1 MNPTGRAR
9 TETEVVDLSVLSN
22 TGLNGISAVLGVT
35 ERGPIGKSVLV
46 GSWVEYVR
54 IFGGY
59 LSGSL
64 FPLLCKRTL
73 DRGGKL
79 RVARVAHYTDI
90 DDSATISGAVA
101 TVVVAGAGSPAP
113 DLKLNADNIG
123 AWGNGLKVEFKAT
136 YNGIADT
143 FDAKVTLDGSPDLEK
158 TVFGLPKILTL
169 DAIRRFNTEST
180 LVKIDENSVGFSLS
194 AAKHTLAS
202 GAQDISLIVP
212 IDYIGDPTTQ
222 TGLYIFD
229 NDNDFVRVAVPE
241 KAIPEIDTALVAYA
255 DSRKDCRAILRTPT
269 GVTGLVAVDYREGT
283 GVYEHS
289 PVNSWFASMVYG
301 TLKVTDP
308 KSGGAVMIPAIA
320 DVLGAMSQKDSN
332 NDAWIAT
339 AGSKRGRLA
348 NIIGVDYNL
357 GVASR
362 ATEFDQVV
370 NHGINAV
377 INDTTYGP
385 VYWGN
390 RTLYKSQT
398 LLRNENVADLL
409 IYITRVLAP
418 LIKSEL
424 FDPND
429 VETWRAIYRNV
440 RPALEYVKSRRG
452 IWDYLYEGDQ
462 LVDSIEEATIN
473 DPSNVDAG
481 QYVFYLWLKPKS
493 ALEYVGVKVVVTN
506 SGISFDEV
514 AGQPN
519 SVI

>member
-9 TETEVVDLSVLSN
+9 TETEVIDLSVLSN
-22 TGLNGISAVLGVT
+22 TGLMGINAVLGIT

-59 LSGSL
+59 LSGSI

-73 DRGGKL
+73 DRGGRL
-79 RVARVAHYTDI
+79 RIARAGQYTDPT
-90 DDSATISGAVA
+90 DSTTLEGVVA
-101 TVVVAGAGSPAP
+101 TVSLAPVVGGAAVVF
-113 DLKLNADNIG
+113 NADNIG
-123 AWGNGLKVEFKAT
+123 AWGNGLKVEVKTA
-136 YNGIADT
+136 YNNLPDT
-143 FDAKVTLDGSPDLEK
+143 MDVKVTLDGSPDLDK
-158 TVFGLPKILTL
+158 TVFGLPKVLTL

-180 LVKIDENSVGFSLS
+180 LVKIPETSVGATLVVGTSSL
-194 AAKHTLAS
+194 A
-202 GAQDISLIVP
+202 GGVQDISAITTA
-212 IDYIGDPTTQ
+212 DFIGDSAAS
-222 TGLYIFD
+222 TGIYVFD
-229 NDNDFVRVAVPE
+229 NDNDFVRIAVPE
-241 KAIPEIDTALVAYA
+241 KAIPEIDVALVAYA
-255 DSRKDCRAILRTPT
+255 EMRKDCRAILRTPT
-269 GVTGLVAVDYREGT
+269 GVSGLVAVDYREGT
-283 GVYEHS
+283 GTYSHI

-301 TLKVTDP
+301 GLEITDP
-308 KSGGAVMIPAIA
+308 KSAGRMIIPAIS
-320 DVLGAMSQKDSN
+320 DVLGAMSKKDSDK
-332 NDAWIAT
+332 DAWISA
-339 AGSKRGRLA
+339 AGSKRGRLY
-348 NIIGVDYNL
+348 NVIGVEYNL

-370 NHGINAV
+370 NNGINAV
-377 INDTTYGP
+377 VNDSAFGP

-409 IYITRVLAP
+409 IYIVRTLNP

-429 VETWRAIYRNV
+429 VETWRSIYRRV
-440 RPALEYVKSRRG
+440 RPALEYVKNKRG
-452 IWDYLYEGDQ
+452 VWDYLYQGDQ
-462 LVDSIEEATIN
+462 LVDKIEDAVIN
-473 DPSNVDAG
+473 ESSNVDAG
-481 QYVFYLWLKPKS
+481 QYIFYLWLKPKV

-506 SGISFDEV
+506 SGISFEEV